1 MSRANACGSSTP
13 STIRAAEDGSAVQRD
28 DEETMKYLILVGDGM
43 ADEPIDELGG
53 LTPLE
58 KAHTPNM
65 DHLARSGVTGMAE
78 TVPAAFH
85 PGSDVANLSVFGY
98 DPATCYTGRSP
109 LEAASMGVELGPAD
123 VAFRLNLV
131 TLEAHCGDLYMQD
144 FSAGHISTAD
154 ARELIATLQEEL
166 GDATFQFY
174 PGVSYRH
181 LMVWRGGREDFT
193 LAPPHDL
200 TNQSVRHH
208 LPRSAAALPL
218 MQITTSAQLLFKDHP
233 VNRRRLAAGQ
243 LPANSVWLWG
253 QGKRPQ
259 MPTLKERYGLCGAV
273 ISAVDLIKGIGI
285 YAGLRVINVPGATG
299 YLDTNYRGKAEA
311 ALTALQE
318 LDLVYVHVEAPDEA
332 AHGGLLGDK
341 LEAIER
347 FDNEVVG
354 TVLAGLD
361 ALGPCRVLVLPDHP
375 TPVRRMTHTKDPV
388 PFILYGSAGEFPPQG
403 TVTGYSE
410 RNARATGV
418 VVAPGHLLL
427 RHLVDG
433 HL

>member
-1 MSRANACGSSTP
+1 
-13 STIRAAEDGSAVQRD
+13 
-28 DEETMKYLILVGDGM
+28 MKYLILVGDGM

-65 DHLARSGVTGMAE
+65 DRLARAGVVGMAE

-98 DPATCYTGRSP
+98 DPASCYTGRSP

-144 FSAGHISTAD
+144 FSAGHISTAE

-166 GDATFQFY
+166 GDETFQFY

-181 LMVWRGGREDFT
+181 LMVWRNGHEDFE

-200 TNQSVRHH
+200 TGQSVRSH
-208 LPRSAAALPL
+208 LPRTAAAEPL
-218 MQITTSAQLLFKDHP
+218 MQITTAAQLLFREHP
-233 VNRRRLAAGQ
+233 VNRQRIAAGR
-243 LPANSVWLWG
+243 LPANSIWLWG
-253 QGKRPQ
+253 QGRRPQ
-259 MPTLKERYGLCGAV
+259 MPTLQDRFGLSGAV
-273 ISAVDLIKGIGI
+273 ISAVDLIKGIGV
-285 YAGLRVINVPGATG
+285 YAGLEVINVPGATG

-311 ALTALQE
+311 ALAALRG

-332 AHGGLLGDK
+332 AHSGLLDDK
-341 LEAIER
+341 LEAIES
-347 FDNEVVG
+347 FDRDVVG

-361 ALGPCRVLVLPDHP
+361 AVGPCRVLVLPDHP

-388 PFILYGSAGEFPPQG
+388 PFILYGTGGEFAPQG

-410 RNARATGV
+410 ANARATGV
-418 VVAPGHLLL
+418 LVTPGHLML
-427 RHLVDG
+427 RHLLDG